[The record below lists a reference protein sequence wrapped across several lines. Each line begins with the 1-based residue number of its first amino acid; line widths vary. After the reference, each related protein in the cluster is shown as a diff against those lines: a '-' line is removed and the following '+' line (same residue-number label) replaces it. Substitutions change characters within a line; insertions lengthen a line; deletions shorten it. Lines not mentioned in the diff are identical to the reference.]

1 MVGKKK
7 VASGYGEADIEAKAM
22 SEAASEPGGAPGKVP
37 SPPPADA
44 LVPAK
49 GTTETD
55 IPANIQEKS
64 SRSSK
69 R

>member
-1 MVGKKK
+1 MDAKKK

-22 SEAASEPGGAPGKVP
+22 SEAASDPGGKPAEVP
-37 SPPPADA
+37 SPPPAEA
-44 LVPAK
+44 LVPAQ

-55 IPANIQEKS
+55 IAANIQEKA
-64 SRSSK
+64 SRSNK